1 VISFEANVPRR
12 LLEIRYGRVVEAKDT
27 EKGLDQLRAGLDKLE
42 SRFRV
47 LVDLTALESMDVKC
61 APFVEKAMDL
71 CNEKGASTVVR
82 VIPDPHRDIGLQI
95 MSIFH
100 YRGDVRIITCAS
112 LAEANDIL
120 ESDG

>member
-1 VISFEANVPRR
+1 
-12 LLEIRYGRVVEAKDT
+12 LLEIRYGGVVRAEEC
-27 EKGLDQLRAGLDKLE
+27 EKGLEQLQAGLAKLE
-42 SRFRV
+42 TGFRV

-82 VIPDPHRDIGLQI
+82 VIPDPHRDIGMTI

-100 YRGDVRIITCAS
+100 YRGDVRIFTCQT
-112 LAEANDIL
+112 LAEAEEL
-120 ESDG
+120 LSG